1 MTTYRIVYKGMIW
14 TVEAESLYEATRKV
28 REMAD

>member
-1 MTTYRIVYKGMIW
+1 MTIYRIVYKGMVW
-14 TVEAESLYEATRKV
+14 TVEAENLYEATRKV